1 MGFLK
6 DISTNPAKHPN
17 KKNEN
22 LLCDAIAI
30 AEGSRSCLYHI
41 CDDQNKCMAHDPNL
55 VQGIGNFASL
65 SFAHKICIGWSLS
78 NSKSCCDSIFDMNLP
93 KSINQENMRKQSI
106 TQTSRSKMVS
116 KKARAAAACAGLGG
130 PGPRGWIILNHE
142 AWIDYHWAMTDGQC
156 PQSST
161 TGTCKAGLR
170 GNTRSEL
177 IDLCWD
183 VKHEHT
189 LRRGGLYIKRFLLAL
204 FCCAWLVI
212 LGGSVV
218 RHVPAVE
225 MAASKALAAILQQ
238 THKWS

>member
-17 KKNEN
+17 KKNGN

-130 PGPRGWIILNHE
+130 PGPRGWIVLF
-142 AWIDYHWAMTDGQC
+142 MK
-156 PQSST
+156 P
-161 TGTCKAGLR
+161 
-170 GNTRSEL
+170 EL
-177 IDLCWD
+177 TITEQWRTVNAHNLP
-183 VKHEHT
+183 
-189 LRRGGLYIKRFLLAL
+189 RLAL
-204 FCCAWLVI
+204 ARLAFVATPGASWLIFVETWNMNIHCDGEGFTLNDFVWLCFAVLGLSFWEVQLLVMSQRWRWQPARLLLQFCN
-212 LGGSVV
+212 
-218 RHVPAVE
+218 
-225 MAASKALAAILQQ
+225 
-238 THKWS
+238 